1 MNKIN
6 FSFAAE
12 IIASTPSASEETAAG
27 TVPAAAP
34 PAANFRAS
42 WTVVWA
48 SGWGKAALAGSAINP
63 AIAPAPSMTPRLAS
77 RSRSIVRPRA
87 SRLERVP
94 SGSPSCRAASCREAP
109 SSSQSKTASR

>member
-1 MNKIN
+1 MIRTS
-6 FSFAAE
+6 FSLAAE
-12 IIASTPSASEETAAG
+12 IIASTPSASEDTVAG

-34 PAANFRAS
+34 PAANLKANRTVESAS
-42 WTVVWA
+42 E
-48 SGWGKAALAGSAINP
+48 SGKQALAGSESSA
-63 AIAPAPSMTPRLAS
+63 AIAPEPSATPRFVN
-77 RSRSIVRPRA
+77 RSRSSVRPRA